1 MKISP
6 RLHRVLRPN
15 KVRIGCV
22 SPMATLD
29 QLRLSCP
36 GLSDAERLTLI
47 SGQGVSRYF
56 RSTRNAIQFYSNI
69 YGDDHPGWGFPQV
82 SHTLSRWHAGHARK
96 WHPVYACLTLKG
108 VLATEN
114 S

>member
-6 RLHRVLRPN
+6 RLSRALRPN
-15 KVRIGCV
+15 RVHVGSV
-22 SPMATLD
+22 STTATLD

-36 GLSDAERLTLI
+36 GLSDQERQTLM
-47 SGQGVSRYF
+47 SGQGVTRYF
-56 RSTRNAIQFYSNI
+56 RSTRNAIQFYCNI
-69 YGDDHPGWGFPQV
+69 YGDDHPGWGFPRV

-96 WHPVYACLTLKG
+96 WYPVYACLTLKG